1 MEVFETVQG
10 KLYVWK
16 DDKEEEGKREKMP
29 LLAQTLKQS
38 SATEVSQ
45 LLFFFPAFV

>member
-29 LLAQTLKQS
+29 LLSQILEQS
-38 SATEVSQ
+38 SATEVI